1 MSQPIWKFFSKFVQ
15 KEEYLLETTLLIKGF
30 HVQKMLAVDN
40 TKEIEDLEKLGY
52 KVLILN
58 ERSS

>member
-15 KEEYLLETTLLIKGF
+15 KEEYLLETTLLIKAF

>member
-1 MSQPIWKFFSKFVQ
+1 MQ
-15 KEEYLLETTLLIKGF
+15 KEEYLLETTLLIKAF